1 MRVETSAVLPATQ
14 TALWDVLRRWEEQPR
29 WMRDA
34 DDVRV
39 IGERRDGTG
48 TRVAVRTR
56 VWGVSAFT
64 EPLEVTEWDPPRR
77 LALAHRGFVRGSG
90 SWALEPEGAGTRLR
104 WTEDLALPI
113 PVLGEAALLLY
124 RPILRRLMRGSLAD
138 LRAYVLAGGGSIP
151 SQAGESGAPG

>member
-1 MRVETSAVLPATQ
+1 MRVEASAILPATPA
-14 TALWDVLRRWEEQPR
+14 ALWDVLRRWEEQPR

-39 IGERRDGTG
+39 IGERRDGVG
-48 TRVAVRTR
+48 ARVAVRTR
-56 VWGVSAFT
+56 VFGVPAFT

-77 LALAHRGFVRGSG
+77 LALAHGGFVRGSG
-90 SWALEPEGAGTRLR
+90 TWALVPEGDRTRLR

-113 PVLGEAALLLY
+113 PLLGEAALRAY
-124 RPILRRLMRGSLAD
+124 RPFLRRLMRGSLAD
-138 LRAYVLAGGGSIP
+138 LRAYVLAGGGSIA